1 MANSNDPINKFLVGD
16 LADTTKPTSSG
27 AGTLSD
33 TTRAPAFGRVEGF
46 DPARAFSAGVE
57 AGSQSLLS
65 TTNYF
70 RALGNSLLGDE
81 EAMQNAILD
90 AQRAEGDA
98 AAYLSEFESFEEF
111 LDEPTFSGFLNRA
124 VLAKGQFFTS
134 ALASIVPAFTGAGI
148 AAVVGGSAL
157 RMGGSAALTNLAAK
171 KVAEKEFKDLALKR
185 LKNEAMDVDDELLE
199 DAIYQQLRNNYLKKT
214 TTRGALGGAFASEYP
229 QLAGVSF
236 GTFAEQGMTDPVSA
250 FTAAGIRLPGAL
262 IGVGGEAL
270 VAKYFLNKLVK
281 KGGGPVHKSIIR
293 AMGKGALTTG
303 GIEGLTE
310 LAQEEINIQQKFA
323 IDPNYTSAHAKLDR
337 AHATFAG
344 FFGGAGLGTLG
355 GTVTGVVEKARSY
368 VDEKYANE
376 QYNQFNIERY
386 GDVEIGD
393 VYKEPVDWLE
403 AQFNAVFDENNSK
416 DSVYLDANSFNQ
428 MNVLIERNPELA
440 QRIKNELLQNEVT
453 PENFR
458 QGALFTTD
466 QNKLDQF
473 IKTTVENPLNSI
485 ALDNTLVDILGYEHS
500 RKPEDDMVVEVLDEN
515 GNPIWYQSTN
525 VKDASAVEAKAR
537 ELFPKGK
544 IIKKNVKQH
553 LEERNAKLDQTVET
567 RDITIDEG
575 TITEAAGAEYNT
587 LVQRYR
593 ALSQKANEVGGIN
606 NLPPQERETLL
617 KDYGRILQI
626 QTIRRQGTKQPTT
639 TGPVSQKARISPTTT
654 DDLTLNRYLGLVEK
668 ARRLGGIDKLSPK
681 EQQTLRQDFIAL
693 QPNKEGAL
701 TPDEEAPA
709 NFQFFDEATVVEEGE
724 GSDATPIRPAKTG
737 PELQKA
743 KEDAKKAS
751 QQPTPTDPL
760 APVVPV
766 TTVKPDLF
774 KEGWKA
780 GRAQDQNTIDT
791 ARDLI
796 APEFLEE
803 FNRNISEGNYSDS
816 LLKRFI
822 DESENNSNFIF
833 RIDPV
838 LDETGEPKGFFNIK
852 KLRVPMGSQNME
864 IETARWVKTAKRIE
878 SKRVRVDKKTP
889 TFWTITN
896 IEKGQEGQQQI
907 YMPEITKFG
916 TRNLDMQGEM
926 SQTAQT
932 PQERALQGFTNA
944 ITELL
949 LNGYQLYYRGVPFT
963 IDSVN
968 QQFFYEAPVLS
979 LPSQVTP
986 ENPDGHID
994 LFELITSR
1002 GEFDANVTSLEQ
1014 KIADFDSRIEDTLS
1028 ETPNDPAIA
1037 QLNFDQKKALRDN
1050 LIEQKKSTQE
1060 QLKDIRSRSRDIVG
1074 AESETDFVPTGP
1086 GAAEGQRLVTGTFDS
1101 PRVEQVANR
1110 GVARDPE
1117 TGRVLGR
1124 QPAFVFEE
1132 SPTDTT
1138 DVADIRAKM
1147 EFELR
1152 DRFSFLELPKKQGA
1166 KKPTVNISS
1175 GLKDRLK
1182 EGRAVDEL
1190 INIIK
1195 NEFKFNRN
1203 LQVILAD
1210 ESYENKFV
1218 QNQQQIVLGAVEDSN
1233 GVKKPLLGRILS
1245 NAETDVIIINLPEN
1259 ATAQQQSEAM
1269 LALLH
1274 EVGHAVFKQ
1283 EVINSLSNKTLLNN
1297 LLKEFE
1303 TAKQTVGSKS
1313 YDGQN
1318 GFEEWYADQIGAYLL
1333 NRSKKATNQTES
1345 FFKRIANKVERAF
1358 KKFGQL
1364 MQKRFEIN
1372 PSFESYVDALLQSY
1386 KDGAKDP
1393 IRNPITAEDR
1403 IFIRNMADEMIPNA
1417 LKGFVTPAQ
1426 MQQLKKMAENILS
1439 SENKIPRSLKY
1450 WLYDTDN
1457 FVRSLGKNIR
1467 QKDRKT
1473 GKEMFPNGVGAELA
1487 KMFYSR
1493 SQSGE
1498 RTGFL
1503 TAKISAINSY
1513 LSELFTILDITDAS
1527 GITQEAM
1534 DILLEAEDN
1543 QVNTEDL
1550 SSKAK
1555 QVREWLSEFYER
1567 RDLST
1572 LKVNKLNNY
1581 FPRVISDMLVSSST
1595 LQSKLADL
1603 LVEYNQG
1610 KVFKR
1615 PKALRNKDGSPRVK
1629 NGKIMY
1635 EADKDGNPVFEDF
1648 TVTPEYA
1655 QLVVSGIIKNMGDQ
1669 KVVDSGQD
1677 AADIELQ
1684 ELGVGLV
1691 KHRAELFANIPN
1703 KALREAKDENGDS
1716 IAEDPLISLQKYIT
1730 NVVKK
1735 TEYKKRG
1742 GAAKAQRL
1750 INTLP
1755 KEQREQA
1762 KAAVQ
1767 AMLGKVNPEM
1777 SQTFKQVNS
1786 WLLTFNV
1793 ITLLPFAVL
1802 ASLPDFAGP
1811 ILRSKELKTIPRV
1824 TDILLPYLD
1833 GLVGD
1838 TFGGELSAKKR
1849 QELAQFAKDIGVIST
1864 DAVNTM
1870 YINAAEL
1877 DFMVPKA
1884 KAASDLFFKTIGLE
1898 WFTKFT
1904 RIFAGGMGKAF
1915 LIDHGKRAKLGDKR
1929 SIRYLNE
1936 LNLTWDQVE
1945 GWNQRGQNVTGPENE
1960 QIRLALARF
1969 VDESIVRPNAAER
1982 PVWASDPRFALV
1994 WQLKSFFYAY
2004 GKNIVGGL
2012 MRESKNRFNEEGF
2025 TSASIPLLLGA
2036 VTLLPLTMLGLDIR
2050 ERFKIGLDWL
2060 LPFTGPNADSGFFES
2075 SGKNYRRSVGMDW
2088 GEYSFEILDRSGIFG
2103 PYALAM
2109 PLFMESKRYGDP
2121 FWVGPLGPTLERGYD
2136 FIEGDLDVKDVLP
2149 GYSIGL

>member
-16 LADTTKPTSSG
+16 LADTTKPTFSG

-46 DPARAFSAGVE
+46 DPAAAFEAGRQ

-90 AQRAEGDA
+90 AQRAEGDS
-98 AAYLSEFESFEEF
+98 AAYLSEFQSFEEF
-111 LDEPTFSGFLNRA
+111 LDQPTFSGFLNQA
-124 VLAKGQFFTS
+124 FLATGQFTPT
-134 ALASIVPAFTGAGI
+134 ALASVLAAFTGAGI
-148 AAVVGGSAL
+148 GAVVGGSAL
-157 RMGGSAALTNLAAK
+157 KMGGSAALTNLAAK
-171 KVAEKEFKDLALKR
+171 KVAEKEFRELALKR

-199 DAIYQQLRNNYLKKT
+199 DAIYQQLRRDYMKKAS
-214 TTRGALGGAFASEYP
+214 TRGALTGAFASEYP

-236 GTFAEQGMTDPVSA
+236 GTFAEQDMTDPVSA
-250 FTAAGIRLPGAL
+250 FTAAGIGVPAAA

-270 VAKYFLNKLVK
+270 VAKYFLNKLK
-281 KGGGPVHKSIIR
+281 KGDGPVHKSIIR
-293 AMGKGALTTG
+293 AMGKGAVTTG

-323 IDPNYTSAHAKLDR
+323 IDPDYTAAHANLDR
-337 AHATFAG
+337 AHSAFAG
-344 FFGGAGLGTLG
+344 FFGGAGLGSLG

-376 QYNQFNIERY
+376 QYRQFNVERY
-386 GDVEIGD
+386 GDNEAGD
-393 VYKEPVDWLE
+393 VYKEPADWLE
-403 AQFNAVFDENNSK
+403 AQFNALFDPNNSK
-416 DSVYLDANSFNQ
+416 DSVYLDTNSFNQ
-428 MNVLIERNPELA
+428 MNALVQRNPELA
-440 QRIKNELLQNEVT
+440 KRIDEELLQSEVN
-453 PENFR
+453 PENYR
-458 QGALFTTD
+458 HGALFTTN

-473 IKTTVENPLNSI
+473 VKTTVENPLNSI

-515 GNPIWYQSTN
+515 GNPVWYQSTN

-544 IIKKNVKQH
+544 IVKKNVKQH
-553 LEERNAKLDQTVET
+553 LEERNAKLDETVET
-567 RDITIDEG
+567 RDITIEEE
-575 TITEAAGAEYNT
+575 TITEAAGADYNA

-606 NLPPQERETLL
+606 NLPPQEREALL

-626 QTIRRQGTKQPTT
+626 QTIRKQGTTQPTT
-639 TGPVSQKARISPTTT
+639 TGPVSQKARISPATTE
-654 DDLTLNRYLGLVEK
+654 DPTLDRYLNLVEK
-668 ARRLGGIDKLSPK
+668 ARKLGGIDKLSAE

-693 QPNKEGAL
+693 QPNKEGAFS
-701 TPDEEAPA
+701 PDEEVQA
-709 NFQFFDEATVVEEGE
+709 NYLFSEGVVVEEGE
-724 GSDATPIRPAKTG
+724 GSEATPIRPKKNKAEIK
-737 PELQKA
+737 QA
-743 KEDAKKAS
+743 KEEAKKAS
-751 QQPTPTDPL
+751 QQSTPRDPL
-760 APVVPV
+760 APNVPPV
-766 TTVKPDLF
+766 TVSPEIF

-780 GRAQDQNTIDT
+780 GQAREQANIDRA
-791 ARDLI
+791 RELVE
-796 APEFLEE
+796 PEFLEE

-816 LLKRFI
+816 LLKAFI
-822 DESENNSNFIF
+822 KQAEDNPSFAF
-833 RIDPV
+833 RIDEV
-838 LDETGEPKGFFNIK
+838 VDSEGNSKGLFNIK
-852 KLRVPMGSQNME
+852 KLRLPLDAQNME
-864 IETARWVKTAKRIE
+864 LETAKWVSEAKRIE
-878 SKRVRVDKKTP
+878 SKRVRKDKKRP

-896 IEKGQEGQQQI
+896 LEKGEAGQQQI
-907 YMPEITKFG
+907 YMPLITRFG
-916 TRNLDMQGEM
+916 TRNLDRQGEM
-926 SQTAQT
+926 SPTAET
-932 PQERALQGFTNA
+932 AQERALLGFTNA
-944 ITELL
+944 VTELL

-963 IDSVN
+963 FDSLN

-979 LPSQVTP
+979 LPSQAT
-986 ENPDGHID
+986 ETNPDGLIS
-994 LFELITSR
+994 LFDLITSR
-1002 GEFDANVTSLEQ
+1002 GEFDTRIGELEQ
-1014 KIADFDSRIEDTLS
+1014 QIAELDTRIEDTLS
-1028 ETPNDPAIA
+1028 KTPKDPGVR
-1037 QLNFDQKKALRDN
+1037 QLKFEQKRALRDN
-1050 LIEQKKSTQE
+1050 LIQQKQE
-1060 QLKDIRSRSRDIVG
+1060 LQSELKEIRDRSRDVVG
-1074 AESETDFVPTGP
+1074 AETDTDFVPTGP
-1086 GAAEGQRLVTGTFDS
+1086 GIVEGQRLVSGTLES
-1101 PRVEQVANR
+1101 PVVEQVADR
-1110 GVARDPE
+1110 GVVRDPD
-1117 TGRVLGR
+1117 TGEIIGR
-1124 QPAFVFEE
+1124 KPAFAFDD

-1138 DVADIRAKM
+1138 DVPDVRAKT
-1147 EFELR
+1147 EFDLR
-1152 DRFSFLELPKKQGA
+1152 DRFSFLEIPKQKGTT
-1166 KKPTVNISS
+1166 KTTINISPE
-1175 GLKDRLK
+1175 LKSRLK

-1190 INIIK
+1190 IRIIK
-1195 NEFKFNRN
+1195 EEFKFNRN

-1210 ESYENKFV
+1210 DSYDNAFV

-1233 GVKKPLLGRILS
+1233 GIKKPLLGRILS
-1245 NAETDVIIINLPEN
+1245 NAETDVIIINLPQD
-1259 ATAQQQSEAM
+1259 ATLQQQSEAM

-1283 EVINSLSNKTLLNN
+1283 EFINSLSNKTLLNN

-1303 TAKQTVGSKS
+1303 NARQTVGSKS

-1333 NRSKKATNQTES
+1333 NRSKKATNQTQS

-1364 MQKRFEIN
+1364 MRQRFELN
-1372 PSFESYVDALLQSY
+1372 PSFESYVDNLLQSY

-1403 IFIRNMADEMIPNA
+1403 IFIRNMADEMVPKA

-1439 SENKIPRSLKY
+1439 SDNKIPRAIKY
-1450 WLYDTDN
+1450 WIYDADN
-1457 FVRSLGKNIR
+1457 FVRSLGKNVR
-1467 QKDRKT
+1467 QKDRE
-1473 GKEMFPNGVGAELA
+1473 GKEMFPNGVGAEIA
-1487 KMFYSR
+1487 KIFYSR

-1498 RTGFL
+1498 KTGFL
-1503 TAKISAINSY
+1503 TAKISAINGY

-1527 GITQEAM
+1527 GITQEAL

-1543 QVNTEDL
+1543 QVDTENL
-1550 SSKAK
+1550 SPKARE
-1555 QVREWLSEFYER
+1555 VREWLSEFYDR
-1567 RDLST
+1567 RELKSLKIGKLS
-1572 LKVNKLNNY
+1572 NY
-1581 FPRVISDMLVSSST
+1581 FPRVISDFLVSSST
-1595 LQSKLADL
+1595 LQSKLVDL
-1603 LVEYNQG
+1603 LVQYNEG
-1610 KVFKR
+1610 KTFKR
-1615 PKALRNKDGSPRVK
+1615 PKALRDKNGQPRMKD
-1629 NGKIMY
+1629 GKIMY
-1635 EADKDGNPVFEDF
+1635 EVDKEGSPVFEDF

-1655 QLVVSGIIKNMGDQ
+1655 RLVVDGIVKNMGDQ

-1691 KHRAELFANIPN
+1691 KHRAEIFASIPN
-1703 KALREAKDENGDS
+1703 KALRDAKDENGDS
-1716 IAEDPLISLQKYIT
+1716 LAETPLISLQKYIT

-1735 TEYKKRG
+1735 TEYRKRG
-1742 GAAKAQRL
+1742 GAAKVQRL
-1750 INTLP
+1750 INSLP

-1762 KAAVQ
+1762 RAAVD

-1777 SQTFKQVNS
+1777 SQAFKQANS
-1786 WLLTFNV
+1786 WLLTFNIV
-1793 ITLLPFAVL
+1793 TLLPFAVL

-1811 ILRSKELKTIPRV
+1811 ILRSKELKSVPRV

-1838 TFGGELSAKKR
+1838 IFGGELSAKKR
-1849 QELAQFAKDIGVIST
+1849 QELAQFAKDIGVVST
-1864 DAVNTM
+1864 DAINTM

-1877 DFMVPKA
+1877 DFMVPAA
-1884 KAASDLFFKTIGLE
+1884 KKFADAFFYGIGLE

-1915 LIDHGKRAKLGDKR
+1915 LIDHGKRARLGEER
-1929 SIRYLNE
+1929 SIRYLKE
-1936 LNLTWDQVE
+1936 LNLTWEQVDV
-1945 GWNQRGQNVTGPENE
+1945 WNKGGQKVTGAENE
-1960 QIRLALARF
+1960 EVRLALARF

-2012 MRESKNRFNEEGF
+2012 MRESKNRFNESGF
-2025 TSASIPLLLGA
+2025 TSASIPLLLA
-2036 VTLLPLTMLGLDIR
+2036 AATLLPLTMLGLDIR

-2088 GEYSFEILDRSGIFG
+2088 GEYSFEILDRSGVFG
-2103 PYALAM
+2103 PFALAM

-2121 FWVGPLGPTLERGYD
+2121 FWVGPLGPTVERGYD
-2136 FIEGDLDVKDVLP
+2136 FIEGDLRFKDILP

>member
-1 MANSNDPINKFLVGD
+1 MANEKDPIQAFLGVGA
-16 LADTTKPTSSG
+16 LADSDNSRNAPVG
-27 AGTLSD
+27 ALADRDRTLPGGRD
-33 TTRAPAFGRVEGF
+33 TGF
-46 DPARAFSAGVE
+46 DPLAAFESGRQAGV
-57 AGSQSLLS
+57 AGLGS
-65 TTNYF
+65 TTSYF
-70 RALGNSLLGDE
+70 RALGNSILGDQKGLND
-81 EAMQNAILD
+81 ALLD
-90 AQRAEGDA
+90 AARYESQA
-98 AAYLSEFESFEEF
+98 ASATAGFEEF
-111 LDEPTFSGFLNRA
+111 EQFLEEPTFSGFLNQA
-124 VLAKGQFFTS
+124 VLATGQFTPT
-134 ALASIVPAFTGAGI
+134 ALASIVSAFTGAGI
-148 AAVVGGSAL
+148 GAVVGGSAL

-171 KVAEKEFKDLALKR
+171 KVAEKEFKDLAVKR
-185 LKNEAMDVDDELLE
+185 LKNEAVDLDDELLE
-199 DAIYQQLRNNYLKKT
+199 DAIYQQLRNNYLKKAS
-214 TTRGALGGAFASEYP
+214 TRGALGGAFASEYP

-236 GTFAEQGMTDPVSA
+236 GTFAEQDMTDPVSA
-250 FTAAGIRLPGAL
+250 FTAAGIGIPGAV

-270 VAKYFLNKLVK
+270 VAKYFLNKLK
-281 KGGGPVHKSIIR
+281 KGDGPIHKNIIG
-293 AMGKGALTTG
+293 AMAAGAGRTA

-337 AHATFAG
+337 AHAAFAG

-368 VDEKYANE
+368 VDEKYAND

-553 LEERNAKLDQTVET
+553 LEERNAKLDKTVET
-567 RDITIDEG
+567 RDINIDEE
-575 TITEAAGAEYNT
+575 TIT
-587 LVQRYR
+587 
-593 ALSQKANEVGGIN
+593 
-606 NLPPQERETLL
+606 
-617 KDYGRILQI
+617 D
-626 QTIRRQGTKQPTT
+626 
-639 TGPVSQKARISPTTT
+639 T
-654 DDLTLNRYLGLVEK
+654 DDSIRDRYLGLVEK

-724 GSDATPIRPAKTG
+724 GSDATPIRPAKIG

-916 TRNLDMQGEM
+916 TRNLNMQGEM

-1086 GAAEGQRLVTGTFDS
+1086 GAAEGQRLVTGTFES
-1101 PRVEQVANR
+1101 PRVEQVSNR

-1467 QKDRKT
+1467 QKDKKT

-1503 TAKISAINSY
+1503 TAKISAINGY
-1513 LSELFTILDITDAS
+1513 LSELFTILDITDTS

-1550 SSKAK
+1550 SPKAK

-1595 LQSKLADL
+1595 LQSKLAGL

-1629 NGKIMY
+1629 NGKVMY

-1684 ELGVGLV
+1684 EIGVGLV

-1777 SQTFKQVNS
+1777 SQTFKEANS

-1824 TDILLPYLD
+1824 TDVLLPYLD

-1929 SIRYLNE
+1929 SIRYLKE

-2036 VTLLPLTMLGLDIR
+2036 ATLLPLTMLGLDIR